1 MNKKNILVGQSG
13 GPTAV
18 INGSLYG
25 VICEGARHS
34 DEVGC
39 VYGNL
44 LDSVHA
50 GVEDHLPLEGRGGVI
65 KVKDDVLGPVNGLKS
80 PANEMLPCL
89 DQHLDGHIIRDMSS
103 IDQRPE
109 KLKFGL

>member
-34 DEVGC
+34 DAVGC
-39 VYGNL
+39 VYGMINE
-44 LDSVHA
+44 SRA
-50 GVEDHLPLEGRGGVI
+50 SRGF
-65 KVKDDVLGPVNGLKS
+65 LYEPFRNTL
-80 PANEMLPCL
+80 
-89 DQHLDGHIIRDMSS
+89 R
-103 IDQRPE
+103 
-109 KLKFGL
+109 

>member
-34 DEVGC
+34 DAVGC
-39 VYGNL
+39 VYGMINGIEGFLADSYMNL
-44 LDSVHA
+44 SETLSDDDLELLRLTPAAYLGSCRFK
-50 GVEDHLPLEGRGGVI
+50 LPENSFSFSARSGEILW
-65 KVKDDVLGPVNGLKS
+65 S
-80 PANEMLPCL
+80 
-89 DQHLDGHIIRDMSS
+89 
-103 IDQRPE
+103 
-109 KLKFGL
+109 

>member
-34 DEVGC
+34 DAVGC
-39 VYGNL
+39 VYGMIN
-44 LDSVHA
+44 
-50 GVEDHLPLEGRGGVI
+50 GIEGFLRI
-65 KVKDDVLGPVNGLKS
+65 L
-80 PANEMLPCL
+80 
-89 DQHLDGHIIRDMSS
+89 I
-103 IDQRPE
+103 
-109 KLKFGL
+109 

>member
-34 DEVGC
+34 DAVGC
-39 VYGNL
+39 VYGMINGIEL
-44 LDSVHA
+44 S
-50 GVEDHLPLEGRGGVI
+50 RGF
-65 KVKDDVLGPVNGLKS
+65 LYEPFRNTL
-80 PANEMLPCL
+80 
-89 DQHLDGHIIRDMSS
+89 R
-103 IDQRPE
+103 
-109 KLKFGL
+109 

>member
-34 DEVGC
+34 DAIGC
-39 VYGNL
+39 VYGMIMESRAFSRIL
-44 LDSVHA
+44 
-50 GVEDHLPLEGRGGVI
+50 I
-65 KVKDDVLGPVNGLKS
+65 
-80 PANEMLPCL
+80 
-89 DQHLDGHIIRDMSS
+89 
-103 IDQRPE
+103 
-109 KLKFGL
+109 